1 MKQRIKRIVAAVLA
15 MVVIC
20 SVNITAS
27 AQQNN
32 SNGLILSANSLTL
45 TEGASTTLVAA
56 LPEGLDASRLTCV
69 SADPNIAT
77 ITPVVSVSHVAN
89 FQVNYAG
96 NGSTVVAIYH
106 MDNPAV
112 VAYANIQT
120 SSIIM
125 QVPAKLGTNKQNY
138 CTLTSYEFKPYE
150 FNKYANFND
159 YKYTMKLSYKCDSY
173 KDDGYSKW
181 GCYGYFYDA
190 AGNVISKVH
199 LYCSSLSVGRVYT
212 SEFNVPVNAVRFSVE
227 GF

>member
-1 MKQRIKRIVAAVLA
+1 MHRQSPND
-15 MVVIC
+15 
-20 SVNITAS
+20 SVS
-27 AQQNN
+27 LQAQQTDMIAT
-32 SNGLILSANSLTL
+32 LIILLISAILFVS
-45 TEGASTTLVAA
+45 GKVRSDLVALCA
-56 LPEGLDASRLTCV
+56 LLALLLCQILTPAEAL
-69 SADPNIAT
+69 SGFSNT
-77 ITPVVSVSHVAN
+77 TVVMMI
-89 FQVNYAG
+89 YAG